1 MSNNFP
7 AAKNFPGAKAPPF
20 GGKAPFGGSPFGAK
34 APASTKAA
42 PFGAAPFGKAP
53 PKAPVANSQPIK
65 QVADN
70 APVMARMFDRGSL
83 VDNPLGDPTQRG
95 TFFSFQICESS
106 GTFFFHFFEF

>member
-34 APASTKAA
+34 AKAPASTKAA

-65 QVADN
+65 QAAAN

-95 TFFSFQICESS
+95 TFFSF
-106 GTFFFHFFEF
+106 